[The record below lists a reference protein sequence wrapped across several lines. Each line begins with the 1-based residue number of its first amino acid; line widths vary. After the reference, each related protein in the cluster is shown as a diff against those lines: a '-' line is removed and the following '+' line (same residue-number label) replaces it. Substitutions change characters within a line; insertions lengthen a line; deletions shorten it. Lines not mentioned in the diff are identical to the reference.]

1 MEVIPALD
9 LLGGRCVRLYQG
21 DFNQVTVY
29 DENPVDL
36 ARRYRD
42 AGMHRLHVVDLDG
55 ARSGE
60 PGNLDLIAELTGDLG
75 LAVQIG
81 GGLRDLERVRT
92 LLDTGASRVVI
103 GSAAVTDPQMVIG
116 WINELGAER
125 VIPAFDVKLNQQGE
139 PVVQTHGW
147 TKNSEQTLWEL
158 MDCYA
163 GTGAMDFLCTDIS
176 KDGTLAGPNVELYA
190 SCTERYPQARIIA
203 SGGVAGFDDL
213 IALKRTGASA
223 VVTGKALLDSRL
235 QLEEI
240 QRFLQNA

>member
-29 DENPVDL
+29 EENPVDL

-190 SCTERYPQARIIA
+190 SCTERCPQARIIA

-223 VVTGKALLDSRL
+223 VVTGKALLDGRL

>member
-190 SCTERYPQARIIA
+190 SCTERCPQARIIA
-203 SGGVAGFDDL
+203 SGGVAGFNDL

-223 VVTGKALLDSRL
+223 VVTGKALLDGRL

-240 QRFLQNA
+240 QRFLQDA

>member
-21 DFNQVTVY
+21 DFDQVTVY
-29 DENPVDL
+29 EQNPIDL

-42 AGMHRLHVVDLDG
+42 AGMQRLHVVDLDG

-81 GGLRDLERVRT
+81 GGLRDLARVRT

-103 GSAAVTDPQMVIG
+103 GSMAVTDPQAVIG

-125 VIPAFDVKLNQQGE
+125 VIPAFDVKLTEQGE
-139 PVVQTHGW
+139 PMVQTHGW

-163 GTGAMDFLCTDIS
+163 ETGAMDFLCTDIS
-176 KDGTLAGPNVELYA
+176 KDGTLAGPNIELYA
-190 SCTERYPQARIIA
+190 SCTGRYPQARIIA

-213 IALKRTGASA
+213 TALAQTAAAA
-223 VVTGKALLDSRL
+223 VVTGKALLDGRL

>member
-21 DFNQVTVY
+21 DFDQVTVY
-29 DENPVDL
+29 DQDPIDL

-42 AGMHRLHVVDLDG
+42 AGTQRLHVVDLDG

-60 PGNLDLIAELTGDLG
+60 PENLDLIAELTGLG

-81 GGLRDLERVRT
+81 GGLRDLQRVRT

-103 GSAAVTDPQMVIG
+103 GSVAVTDPQTVIG

-125 VIPAFDVKLNQQGE
+125 IIPAFDVKLTGQGE
-139 PVVQTHGW
+139 PIVQTHGW

-163 GTGAMDFLCTDIS
+163 ESGAVDFLCTDIS

-190 SCTERYPQARIIA
+190 SCAERCPQARIIA

-213 IALKRTGASA
+213 IALERTGASA
-223 VVTGKALLDSRL
+223 VVTGKALLDGRL

>member
-60 PGNLDLIAELTGDLG
+60 PGNLDLIAELTGDIG

-158 MDCYA
+158 MECYA

-190 SCTERYPQARIIA
+190 SCTERCPQARIIA

-223 VVTGKALLDSRL
+223 VVTGKALLDGRL

>member
-21 DFNQVTVY
+21 DFDQVTVY
-29 DENPVDL
+29 DQDPIDL

-42 AGMHRLHVVDLDG
+42 AGTQRLHVVDLDG

-60 PGNLDLIAELTGDLG
+60 PENLDLIAELTGLG

-81 GGLRDLERVRT
+81 GGLRDLQRVRT

-103 GSAAVTDPQMVIG
+103 GSVAVTDPQTVIG

-125 VIPAFDVKLNQQGE
+125 VIPAFDVKLTEQGE
-139 PVVQTHGW
+139 PIVQTHGW

-163 GTGAMDFLCTDIS
+163 ESGAVDFLCTDIS

-213 IALKRTGASA
+213 IALAQTAASA
-223 VVTGKALLDSRL
+223 VVTGKALLDGQL

>member
-29 DENPVDL
+29 DQDPVDL

-42 AGMHRLHVVDLDG
+42 AGMDRLHVVDLDG

-81 GGLRDLERVRT
+81 GGLRDLQRVRT

-103 GSAAVTDPQMVIG
+103 GSAAVTDPQTVIG

-125 VIPAFDVKLNQQGE
+125 VIPAFDVKLTGQGE

-163 GTGAMDFLCTDIS
+163 ESGAVEFLCTDIS

-190 SCTERYPQARIIA
+190 SCTERWPQARIIA

-213 IALKRTGASA
+213 IALAQTGAAA
-223 VVTGKALLDSRL
+223 VVTGKALLDGRL

>member
-42 AGMHRLHVVDLDG
+42 AGMHRWHVVDLDG

-190 SCTERYPQARIIA
+190 SCTERCPQARIIA

-213 IALKRTGASA
+213 IALARTGASA
-223 VVTGKALLDSRL
+223 VVTGKALLDGRL